1 MVLSLR
7 RQLTQPVGPAQ
18 RDCTILNSNPHWY
31 LLYCKPKQELRAQQ
45 HLANQGFTSFVPHIT
60 LDKLR
65 GAKWQRVTEPLFPRY
80 LFLCITN
87 AEQLNIRAIRATRGI
102 SDFVRFGSALAT
114 VPDQL
119 IQQLTAEQISL
130 KQQPAD
136 GRLKTGDAVNIIKGP
151 FSGLNAVFDSADG
164 EKRSLILVSMLGQ
177 WVSTSV
183 DNQQLVPK
191 NPADN

>member
-1 MVLSLR
+1 MNTN
-7 RQLTQPVGPAQ
+7 Q
-18 RDCTILNSNPHWY
+18 HWY

-45 HLANQGFTSFVPHIT
+45 HLANQGFTSFVPQIT

-65 GAKWQRVTEPLFPRY
+65 GGKWQQVTEPLFPRY
-80 LFLCITN
+80 LFLHISN
-87 AEQLNIRAIRATRGI
+87 AEQLNFRAIRATRGI
-102 SDFVRFGSALAT
+102 TDFVRFGSALAT

-119 IQQLTAEQISL
+119 IQQLTSQQINL
-130 KQQPAD
+130 KQQSGS
-136 GRLKTGDAVNIIKGP
+136 GRLKTGDAVSIIKGP

-177 WVSTSV
+177 WVSTVV

-191 NPADN
+191 NPADG